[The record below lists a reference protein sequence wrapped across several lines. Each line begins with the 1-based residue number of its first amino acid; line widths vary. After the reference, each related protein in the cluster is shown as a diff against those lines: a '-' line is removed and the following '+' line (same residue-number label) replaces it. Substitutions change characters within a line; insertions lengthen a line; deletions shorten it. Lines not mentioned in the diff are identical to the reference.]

1 MRKETVTTMSAD
13 PLIVDGCRTPF
24 QRIGTGFRDMQS
36 YQLAAAAINGLLRRN
51 ELDGAAV
58 DRVVIGAIVPNPRAT
73 NQARE
78 AALLAGL
85 PPQVPAVTVTAAG
98 VSATV
103 AIDHGAD
110 LIRSGQADVVIAGGS
125 DCLSD
130 PPIGFRRAMRKKL
143 LGARRLRGPWQ
154 RLRFL
159 LSLRPWDFL
168 PDVPELAEL
177 STGETMGQFSERLA
191 RRLKIERTAQ
201 DAYALASHRR
211 AAAARAHLAEEI
223 VPVQTPDGV
232 VEQDNGIRPDTSLEQ
247 LAALPPSFH
256 RRKGTLTAG
265 NASFLTDGAAV
276 VLLMSEA
283 KAASLGVTPQAWL
296 RASVLTAQDPKD
308 ELLLG
313 PVTAVPRVLAKA
325 GLSYDDLDVVE
336 IHEAFAA
343 QVLAVLHHLPDLP
356 QEHLN
361 AWGGSL
367 AIGNPF
373 APNGARL
380 MTTAAHRLAVEGGRW
395 GLVTTCAGGG
405 LGQGMVLERVG

>member
-1 MRKETVTTMSAD
+1 MSNSSTD
-13 PLIVDGCRTPF
+13 PLIIDGCRTPF
-24 QRIGTGFRDMQS
+24 QRIGTGFRDLSS
-36 YQLAAAAINGLLRRN
+36 YQLAAAAISGLLERSG
-51 ELDGAAV
+51 LDGALV

-110 LIRSGQADVVIAGGS
+110 LIRTGQADVVIAGGS

-154 RLRFL
+154 QLRFL

-168 PDVPELAEL
+168 PDVPELTEL
-177 STGETMGQFSERLA
+177 STGETMGQFTERLA
-191 RRLKIERTAQ
+191 AQLGISRQAQ
-201 DAYALASHRR
+201 DAYALASHQR
-211 AAAARAHLAEEI
+211 AAAAASRLAEEM
-223 VPVQTPDGV
+223 VPVQTPDGPV
-232 VEQDNGIRPDTSLEQ
+232 TADNGVRADTTLER
-247 LAALPPSFH
+247 LAALAPSFDRH
-256 RRKGTLTAG
+256 AGTLTAG

-283 KAASLGVTPQAWL
+283 KAAALGVTPQARL
-296 RASVLTAQDPKD
+296 RASVLTAHDPKD

-313 PVTAVPRVLAKA
+313 PVSAVPKVLARM
-325 GLSYDDLDVVE
+325 GLGYDDLDVVE

-343 QVLAVLHHLPDLP
+343 QVLAVLQHLPDLP
-356 QEHLN
+356 RERLN

-380 MTTAAHRLAVEGGRW
+380 VTTAAHRLQAEGGRW

-405 LGQGMVLERVG
+405 LGQGMILERA

>member
-1 MRKETVTTMSAD
+1 MKAPSSD
-13 PLIVDGCRTPF
+13 PLIIDGCRTPF
-24 QRIGTGFRDMQS
+24 QRIGTGFRDLTS
-36 YQLAAAAINGLLRRN
+36 YQLAAAAISGLLRRN
-51 ELDGAAV
+51 ELDAGLV

-78 AALLAGL
+78 AALLAGI
-85 PPQVPAVTVTAAG
+85 PATVPAVTITVAG

-103 AIDHGAD
+103 AVDHGAD
-110 LIRSGQADVVIAGGS
+110 LIRSGQAEVVIAGGS

-143 LGARRLRGPWQ
+143 LGARRLRTPWQ
-154 RLRFL
+154 KLRFL

-168 PDVPELAEL
+168 PDVPQLAEL
-177 STGETMGQFSERLA
+177 STGETMAQYSERLA
-191 RRLKIERTAQ
+191 RQMGIDRAAQ
-201 DAYALASHRR
+201 DAYALDSHRR
-211 AAAARAHLAEEI
+211 AAAAAEHLAQEI
-223 VPVQTPDGV
+223 VPVETPQGPV
-232 VEQDNGIRPDTSLEQ
+232 TADNGIRADTTLQS
-247 LAALPPSFH
+247 LAALRPSLD
-256 RRKGTLTAG
+256 RRHGTLTAG

-283 KAASLGVTPQAWL
+283 KAASLGFGARTRL
-296 RASVLTAQDPKD
+296 RASVLTANDPKD

-313 PVTAVPRVLAKA
+313 PVSAVPRVLALG
-325 GLSYDDLDVVE
+325 GLGYADLDVVE

-343 QVLAVLHHLPDLP
+343 QVLAVLQRLPELP
-356 QEHLN
+356 RDRLN

-380 MTTAAHRLAVEGGRW
+380 LTTAAHRLQVEEGRW

-405 LGQGMVLERVG
+405 LGQGMLLERVN